1 MHTNTQLYAH
11 MLGARIA
18 VIWVLTKR
26 NQEERKFCCDMGF
39 DKKKSRGKEVLL
51 WYGFWQ
57 KEIKRKGSFAV
68 IWVLTKRNREERMFC
83 CDMGFDRRKLRA
95 KDVLLWY
102 GFWQKEIESKER
114 FAVIWGEG
122 VRDGDWRWVGGC
134 VHELLTKMLMCAW
147 LMDHRNVF
155 TNWTTFFPTT
165 HTHSCDKAVP
175 LRESTYFN
183 MEVK

>member
-57 KEIKRKGSFAV
+57 KEIERKGCFAV
-68 IWVLTKRNREERMFC
+68 IWVLTKRNWEQGKIC
-83 CDMGFDRRKLRA
+83 CDMGGRGA
-95 KDVLLWY
+95 
-102 GFWQKEIESKER
+102 G
-114 FAVIWGEG
+114 
-122 VRDGDWRWVGGC
+122 WRLEVGGVGGGGLC
-134 VHELLTKMLMCAW
+134 SWAAYKNVDVCMTNGPQECIHKL
-147 LMDHRNVF
+147 DHIL
-155 TNWTTFFPTT
+155 PH
-165 HTHSCDKAVP
+165 HTHSQLCPIAWEHLFQYGSEIISIQAAEHEHFLIIVEFIQWP
-175 LRESTYFN
+175 LLH
-183 MEVK
+183 